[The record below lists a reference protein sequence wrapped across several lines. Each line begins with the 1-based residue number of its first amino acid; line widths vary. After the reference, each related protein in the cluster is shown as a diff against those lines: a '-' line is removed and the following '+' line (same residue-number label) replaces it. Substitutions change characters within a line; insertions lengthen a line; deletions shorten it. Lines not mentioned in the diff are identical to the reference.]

1 MKRFFN
7 YIIIAIVALST
18 LGLGSCTIQ
27 RKASQPK
34 EKLQIVSL
42 DKVKGNLK
50 EGIKATIT
58 VENNTAFNLQV
69 SEASAFVMY
78 NGKKIGRIALN
89 GAVALPRRSTTQVVV
104 PLRIT
109 LSGPLA
115 SISAI
120 NNFRKGNFTGFTV
133 DVNATIATRCKKRT
147 FEKKGITF
155 DELAQQFNIKLKK

>member
-7 YIIIAIVALST
+7 YIIIAIVAFST

-27 RKASQPK
+27 HKASQPK
-34 EKLQIVSL
+34 DKLQIVSL

-69 SEASAFVMY
+69 SDASAFVMY

-89 GAVALPRRSTTQVVV
+89 GVVALPRRSKSQVEV
-104 PLRIT
+104 PLRAT

-115 SISAI
+115 TVSAI

-133 DVNATIATRCKKRT
+133 DVSATIATRCKKRT
-147 FEKKGITF
+147 FEKKGISF

>member
-1 MKRFFN
+1 MKRFFK
-7 YIIIAIVALST
+7 YIIIVLVALST
-18 LGLGSCTIQ
+18 LGLESCSIQ
-27 RKASQPK
+27 RKVSQPK
-34 EKLQIVSL
+34 EKLQILSL

-69 SEASAFVMY
+69 TEATAFLMY
-78 NGKKIGRIALN
+78 NGKKIGRVALN
-89 GAVALPRRSTTQVVV
+89 GAVALPRRATTQVVA

-120 NNFRKGNFTGFTV
+120 NNFRKGNFTGFTI
-133 DVNATIATRCKKRT
+133 DISATIATRCKKRT